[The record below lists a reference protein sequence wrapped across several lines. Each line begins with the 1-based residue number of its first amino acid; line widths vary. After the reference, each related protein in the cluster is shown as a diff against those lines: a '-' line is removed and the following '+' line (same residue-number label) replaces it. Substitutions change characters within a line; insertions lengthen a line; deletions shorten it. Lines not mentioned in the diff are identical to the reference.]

1 MKEVFGKKSLNRD
14 LLKQLLFS
22 SSEQSKQL
30 IKLRCSCCNEL
41 ILRADAVLVPRRSS
55 CWLQRCG

>member
-1 MKEVFGKKSLNRD
+1 MKEVFGKESLNRD

-30 IKLRCSCCNEL
+30 IKLCCCCCGEL
-41 ILRADAVLVPRRSS
+41 ILRADTVLVPRCNS
-55 CWLQRCG
+55 CWLQRSG